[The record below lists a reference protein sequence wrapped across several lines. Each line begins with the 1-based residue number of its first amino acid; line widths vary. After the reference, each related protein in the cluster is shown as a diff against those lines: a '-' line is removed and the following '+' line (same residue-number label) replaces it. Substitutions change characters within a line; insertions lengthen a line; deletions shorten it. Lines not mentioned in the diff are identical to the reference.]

1 MEDENR
7 RAFPW
12 PWLLPSLVLLV
23 VLTAWGVGVYPHLPE
38 RVPQHMGPDGVDAWT
53 EKSVGAVF
61 LPVFLHAGITA
72 LMAAV
77 VAALLRMRPTNE
89 LTPHERT
96 FSLVNRPSTRASAL
110 RTAKAT
116 LLLGFCVG
124 VSIAVT
130 CAVMWRTEPEPDI
143 PGWLFAAALAPVAL
157 GMVPLLVAALRDRR
171 ERAGRVG

>member
-61 LPVFLHAGITA
+61 LPVFLYAGTTA

-77 VAALLRMRPTNE
+77 AAGLTRMRSTEE
-89 LTPHERT
+89 LAPHERT
-96 FSLVNRPSTRASAL
+96 SSLINRPPTRASAL
-110 RTAKAT
+110 RAARAT
-116 LLLGFCVG
+116 LLLGFCIG
-124 VSIAVT
+124 PSIAVI